1 MKVLITGGT
10 GFVGRELCELLVGR
24 GDDVVVLT
32 RGASRASGRVRFVA
46 FDGPWQRE
54 LDDSDAVVNLAGAPI
69 FEGRWTER
77 RREELVSSR
86 VGLTRT
92 LAAALGQAASRKRV
106 LVSGSAVGYYGMR
119 EGDRLLDER
128 SPAGDDFLAG
138 LCVAWEAA
146 AREAEAPRTRVAIA
160 RVGIVLGRGG
170 GALSKMVPAFR
181 AFVGGPLGSG
191 HQYMS
196 WIHLRDAAR
205 ALLFAVDR
213 ESLTGPF
220 NVTAPAPATMNDL
233 SAELARALRRPSLF
247 RVPGAALRLALGQS
261 ADALL
266 TGQRA
271 LPRALADSGF
281 SFVFPDL
288 GSALADATRQAA

>member
-32 RGASRASGRVRFVA
+32 RGAARMSGRVRFVA

-54 LDDSDAVVNLAGAPI
+54 LDDCDGVVNLAGAPI
-69 FEGRWTER
+69 FEGRWSAR
-77 RREELVSSR
+77 RRAELVSSR
-86 VGLTRT
+86 VDLTRA
-92 LAAALGQAASRKRV
+92 LALALARAAPRERT
-106 LVSGSAVGYYGMR
+106 LVSGSAVGYYGMD
-119 EGDRLLDER
+119 EGDRVLDEGAPPG
-128 SPAGDDFLAG
+128 SDFLAD
-138 LCVAWEAA
+138 LTVRWEAA
-146 AREAEAPRTRVAIA
+146 AREAEGPRTRVALA

-170 GALSKMVPAFR
+170 GALAKMVPAFR

-191 HQYMS
+191 RQYVS

-205 ALLFAVDR
+205 ALVFALDR
-213 ESLTGPF
+213 PALSGPF
-220 NVTAPAPATMNDL
+220 NVTAPAPVTMNEL
-233 SAELARALRRPSLF
+233 SAELARALHRPSLF
-247 RVPGAALRLALGQS
+247 RVPGAALRLALGDS

-266 TGQRA
+266 TGQRVV
-271 LPRALADSGF
+271 PSVLAEHGF

-288 GSALADATRQAA
+288 ASALADATRQAA